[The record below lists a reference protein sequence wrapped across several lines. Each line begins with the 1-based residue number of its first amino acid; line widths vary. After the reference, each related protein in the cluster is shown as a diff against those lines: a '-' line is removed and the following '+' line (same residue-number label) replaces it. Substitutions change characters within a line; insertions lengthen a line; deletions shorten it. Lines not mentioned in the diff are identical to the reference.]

1 MSSDDDDANEDGNTK
16 TPKERICATRR
27 KTAEK
32 NGDFR
37 NIYEEDKMK
46 SSCLW
51 LPVKPMSTFSF
62 FEEVTEMFVGPDNI
76 WNMKM
81 DQISNIITMLNQ
93 KGRLKGSEW
102 KFKKILFLP
111 LSVSVLFQHSV
122 LYVHQ

>member
-37 NIYEEDKMK
+37 NIYKVDKMK

-51 LPVKPMSTFSF
+51 LQVKPMSIFSF
-62 FEEVTEMFVGPDNI
+62 FEEVTEIFVGTDNI

-81 DQISNIITMLNQ
+81 DQISTILMMLNQ
-93 KGRLKGSEW
+93 KGRLKGS
-102 KFKKILFLP
+102 
-111 LSVSVLFQHSV
+111 
-122 LYVHQ
+122 

>member
-1 MSSDDDDANEDGNTK
+1 MKSGRYSTEYLDLSFTPPYKNLPLHHGQRQAKAVSSDDNDANEDGNTK

-51 LPVKPMSTFSF
+51 LPEKLKNAKKEQKNKKEQKA
-62 FEEVTEMFVGPDNI
+62 EED
-76 WNMKM
+76 KM
-81 DQISNIITMLNQ
+81 M
-93 KGRLKGSEW
+93 
-102 KFKKILFLP
+102 
-111 LSVSVLFQHSV
+111 
-122 LYVHQ
+122 